1 MCLLLQKKGEGD
13 SGCVVGAG
21 SSYLMGG
28 AAGLVLWLGYGGTWP
43 VTHLSP
49 QMRITWAVSHLR
61 HRQGLPPTATICSM
75 LKTWHD
81 PCLFPL
87 VPNRQRI

>member
-13 SGCVVGAG
+13 SGCVIGAG
-21 SSYLMGG
+21 SSCLMGG
-28 AAGLVLWLGYGGTWP
+28 AGRARALAGLWG
-43 VTHLSP
+43 HLSP
-49 QMRITWAVSHLR
+49 QMRSTWAVSHLH
-61 HRQGLPPTATICSM
+61 HRRGLPPTATICSL

-81 PCLFPL
+81 PCLFPR